1 MKMSKRIFLLA
12 CLLVIAMVLLL
23 AVGCDPVLPITYE
36 NRTSSTLW
44 IDVDCV
50 PHEFT
55 GPYTP
60 QEKIWDLGPIPPGE
74 SRTFEYMGIPLDREL
89 GEHIGK
95 YVISAIVKEGDDTV
109 GTVIWQRIYTWTEL
123 DNIGWKVIIELE

>member
-1 MKMSKRIFLLA
+1 MSKRIFLLA
-12 CLLVIAMVLLL
+12 CLLAIALVLPI
-23 AVGCDPVLPITYE
+23 AVGCDPELPITYE
-36 NRTSSTLW
+36 NRTSSTVW
-44 IDVDCV
+44 IDLDIVS
-50 PHEFT
+50 PEFT

-74 SRTFEYMGIPLDREL
+74 SRTFEYMSIPDDREL

-95 YVISAIVKEGDDTV
+95 YVISAIVKEGEDTV

-123 DNIGWKVIIELE
+123 YDMGWKVIIELE